1 MAGSFKTDILPLF
14 RPEDID
20 CMSEYGV
27 LLDNYEWMSNPDNA
41 HANATNV
48 YLRLTGKRKPRMPE
62 GGPYWNEAQLKKLND
77 WMTVDPTY
85 QP

>member
-14 RPEDID
+14 SQQDID
-20 CMSEYGV
+20 CMSEFGV
-27 LLDNYEWMSNPDNA
+27 ELDNYEWMSNPD
-41 HANATNV
+41 HANNV

-62 GGPYWNEAQLKKLND
+62 GGPYWKEAQLKKFND
-77 WMTVDPTY
+77 WMTVDPKF

>member
-14 RPEDID
+14 RQEDID
-20 CMSEYGV
+20 CMSEFGV
-27 LLDNYEWMSNPDNA
+27 ALDDYNWMSNPDNA
-41 HANATNV
+41 NNV

-62 GGPYWNEAQLKKLND
+62 GGPYWNDAQLKKLND
-77 WMTVDPTY
+77 WMKVDPKF

>member
-14 RPEDID
+14 RQQDIE
-20 CMSEYGV
+20 CMSLYGV
-27 LLDNYEWMSNPDNA
+27 ELDNYEWMSNPD
-41 HANATNV
+41 HATNV

-62 GGPYWNEAQLKKLND
+62 GGPYWNEAQLKKFND
-77 WMTVDPTY
+77 WMTVDPKF

>member
-14 RPEDID
+14 TQQDID
-20 CMSEYGV
+20 CMSEFGV
-27 LLDNYEWMSNPDNA
+27 QLDSYEWMSDPD
-41 HANATNV
+41 HANNV

-62 GGPYWNEAQLKKLND
+62 GGPYWKEAQLKKFND
-77 WMTVDPTY
+77 WMTVDPTF